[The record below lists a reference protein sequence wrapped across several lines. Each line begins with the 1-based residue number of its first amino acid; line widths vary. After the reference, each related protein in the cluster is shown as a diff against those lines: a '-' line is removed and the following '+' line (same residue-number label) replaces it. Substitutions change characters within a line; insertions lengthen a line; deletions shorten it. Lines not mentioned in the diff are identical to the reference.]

1 MRVCQLIPYDLED
14 EGGVKRHALNLA
26 AALRQAGDEVW
37 LIGPSSARER
47 GREGAREGAEESPR
61 ASRDP
66 WTVGFGGVVHFH
78 AHGAD
83 IPIGVFI
90 RPWEVASFFRRHRF
104 DVLHTHEPLI
114 PLLGYYALGAA
125 RGVARVCTFHSFVET
140 EAPASRLARRVF
152 SRPVLG
158 WFHRGIAVSPP
169 AERFARHAW
178 RGPLAVIPNGVPT
191 EVFCPETGAGTWFG
205 SGSGTGTGTGPGTGD
220 DPLVLSLPGPERPL
234 RVLFVGHWRNPRKG
248 FPQLLEAF
256 RLLRARGV
264 PVVLD
269 VVGHGGS
276 TRPPEVPGVVF
287 HGPVA
292 EEARVAAHHRA
303 SDLFVA
309 PATGKESFGIVLLEA
324 MATARAIVCS
334 DIEGYRQAVS
344 AEGASWVPPGDAA
357 ALALAIEALAR
368 DPERRRRMGELNRAR
383 AEQFSWRRIAAEVR
397 AEYVAAIAAQRG
409 EATARAHMRA

>member
-26 AALRQAGDEVW
+26 AALRRAGDEVW
-37 LIGPSSARER
+37 VIGPSSARE
-47 GREGAREGAEESPR
+47 GARPGAGEASG

-140 EAPASRLARRVF
+140 EAPASRLARRIF

-158 WFHRGIAVSPP
+158 WFDRGIAVSPP

-191 EVFCPETGAGTWFG
+191 EIFCP
-205 SGSGTGTGTGPGTGD
+205 GTGTETGTED
-220 DPLVLSLPGPERPL
+220 DPLDSSLSLPRPERPL

-248 FPQLLEAF
+248 FPQLLDAF
-256 RLLRARGV
+256 RLLRAHGV

-276 TRPPEVPGVVF
+276 TPPPEVPGVVF

-292 EEARVAAHHRA
+292 EEARVAAYHRA
-303 SDLFVA
+303 SDLFVS

-324 MATARAIVCS
+324 MATGRAIVCS
-334 DIEGYRQAVS
+334 DIEGYHQAVS
-344 AEGASWVPPGDAA
+344 AEGAAWVPPGDAA
-357 ALALAIEALAR
+357 ALAQAIEALAR
-368 DPERRRRMGELNRAR
+368 DPERRRRMGEVNRAR
-383 AEQFSWRRIAAEVR
+383 AEQFSWRRVAAEVR
-397 AEYVAAIAAQRG
+397 AEYLAAIAGHRG
-409 EATARAHMRA
+409 AAAARAHTRA

>member
-26 AALRQAGDEVW
+26 AALRQEGDEVW
-37 LIGPSSARER
+37 VIGPSSARS
-47 GREGAREGAEESPR
+47 GAGAAPGSE
-61 ASRDP
+61 RDP

-83 IPIGVFI
+83 VPIGVFI
-90 RPWEVASFFRRHRF
+90 RPWEVVSFFRRHRF

-169 AERFARHAW
+169 AERFARPIW
-178 RGPLAVIPNGVPT
+178 QGPLAVIPNGVPT
-191 EVFCPETGAGTWFG
+191 EIFCPGPGSGTGAGTEPG
-205 SGSGTGTGTGPGTGD
+205 DGPG
-220 DPLVLSLPGPERPL
+220 RPF

-292 EEARVAAHHRA
+292 DEARVAAYHRA
-303 SDLFVA
+303 SDLFVS

-324 MATARAIVCS
+324 MAVGRAIVCS

-344 AEGASWVPPGDAA
+344 AEGACWVPPGDAA
-357 ALALAIEALAR
+357 ALAQAIEALAR
-368 DPERRRRMGELNRAR
+368 DPARRRRMGEVNRAR
-383 AEQFSWRRIAAEVR
+383 AEQFSWRRLAAEVR
-397 AEYVAAIAAQRG
+397 AEYLAAIAAHRG
-409 EATARAHMRA
+409 EAVDPPTHR